1 MAVQVNHASFCDL
14 PVTTAVLPLKSSS
27 AFDQLASTDIFPCYW
42 DLVTKCNVIFA
53 MQQQAE
59 VGQHTYMS

>member
-42 DLVTKCNVIFA
+42 DLV
-53 MQQQAE
+53 E
-59 VGQHTYMS
+59 GLPR